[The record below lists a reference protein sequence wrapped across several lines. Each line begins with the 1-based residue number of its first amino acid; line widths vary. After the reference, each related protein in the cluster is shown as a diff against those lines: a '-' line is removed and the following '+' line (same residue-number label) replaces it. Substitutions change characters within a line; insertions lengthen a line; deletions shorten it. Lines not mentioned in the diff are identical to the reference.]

1 MFIQTSARR
10 AALRVGVGLTAAVA
24 AAVSLPGVAQAHV
37 TIQPATAEGGGF
49 SVVAFRVPNERDDAA
64 TTKVQVTL
72 PEDQPLGSVSTTPI
86 AGWDVKTSTRKLD
99 EPIDM
104 FGEQLDRV
112 VSKVT
117 WTATDAGLEPG
128 QYQDFSV
135 SLGQLPESGE
145 MVFQALQTY
154 SNGEKVNWNEV
165 SADGSAEPEH
175 PAPTLSIGAAAAGQA
190 SDEHEA
196 SGAEASQ
203 SGTDASDASA
213 AASADDGSDSA
224 LPLVMSGAAL
234 VVSLLTALL
243 VWRRGRPA
251 HGVAS
256 GTSRELEDARR

>member
-1 MFIQTSARR
+1 MFIHTSARR

-24 AAVSLPGVAQAHV
+24 AAVSLPGMAQAHV
-37 TIQPATAEGGGF
+37 TIQPPTVEGGGF
-49 SVVAFRVPNERDDAA
+49 SAVAFRVPNERDDAA
-64 TTKVQVTL
+64 TTRVQVTL
-72 PEDQPLGSVSTTPI
+72 PKDQPLASVSTTPI
-86 AGWDVKTSTRKLD
+86 AGWNVKTSTRKLD
-99 EPIDM
+99 EPIDLE
-104 FGEQLDRV
+104 GQQLNRV

-117 WTATDAGLEPG
+117 WTATDGGLQPG

-135 SLGQLPESGE
+135 SLGQLPESGK

-175 PAPTLSIGAAAAGQA
+175 PAPTLSIGAAATAEPTGGDEAGGTAAQQ
-190 SDEHEA
+190 
-196 SGAEASQ
+196 SQ
-203 SGTDASDASA
+203 DGGTAVST
-213 AASADDGSDSA
+213 DGSSDSA

-251 HGVAS
+251 PSAGS
-256 GTSRELEDARR
+256 GSSREVQDARR